1 MSQRDKQIS
10 ITQCNE
16 GQRTEKLDQV
26 AIEEPLEIRVVSGP
40 EEKRRGKAVSIT
52 MRTPGNDE
60 ELALG
65 FLFTEGIL
73 TSNQQIKQVEVLA
86 QGQELANTIRVELTY
101 DTEFDVQKL
110 QRNFYMTS
118 SCGVCGK
125 ASLEAL
131 RSQEFSPVQN
141 EFRIQGSV
149 VSKLPAILR
158 EHQDAFLRTG
168 GIHAAGLF
176 DRDGNLLILR
186 EDVGRHNALDK
197 LIGGRLQDGH
207 LPANDQALVVSG
219 RASFELLQKSL
230 AAGIS
235 VFIAV
240 GAPSSLAVELANAF
254 NITLVGFASAKRFH
268 VYANPRRILLGE

>member
-10 ITQCNE
+10 ISHCRDGRLTD
-16 GQRTEKLDQV
+16 KLDQV

-40 EEKRRGKAVSIT
+40 KEKRRGKAVSIT

-73 TSNQQIKQVEVLA
+73 TNRQQIKHVERLA
-86 QGQELANTIRVELTY
+86 QGQDAANTIRVELTY
-101 DTEFDVQKL
+101 DTDFDVQKL

-125 ASLEAL
+125 ASLDAL
-131 RSQEFSPVQN
+131 RNQDFSAVQS
-141 EFRIQGSV
+141 EFRIAASTI
-149 VSKLPAILR
+149 SKLPEILR
-158 EHQDAFLRTG
+158 EDQDAYLRTG

-176 DRDGNLLILR
+176 DQNSNLLMLR

-197 LIGGRLQDGH
+197 LIGARLQSGN
-207 LPANDQALVVSG
+207 LPANEQALVVSG

-230 AAGIS
+230 AAGIP

-240 GAPSSLAVELANAF
+240 GAPSSLAVDLAKEF
-254 NITLVGFASAKRFH
+254 NITLVGFASASRFNI
-268 VYANPRRILLGE
+268 YANPQRIVTQE

>member
-240 GAPSSLAVELANAF
+240 GAPSSLAVELANEF
-254 NITLVGFASAKRFH
+254 NITLVGFASAKRFN
-268 VYANPRRILLGE
+268 VYANPRRILMGE